1 MKVHLHL
8 PKTAGTAL
16 NFFLTKNFNVFNY
29 GKSHIL
35 SKEEIKKIK
44 SKKFNVLI
52 GHISIKEII
61 GLGIPKSNIFTI
73 LRNPIDRCISW
84 YYYVKKGKKI
94 MKKKLDIK
102 KFFNTA
108 HHEILKNCYNR
119 QTYQIGDYAH
129 VKLRNKD
136 EKKVLEN
143 AKKNIDKFYHVFI
156 FENLDKGTHDKFGF
170 ILPKKNKTKH
180 YPKKDKISKEI
191 IDLIIK
197 WNKLDIELY
206 NYIVEKKGMKDL
218 IIQ

>member
-16 NFFLTKNFNVFNY
+16 NFFLKKNFNVFDY

-35 SKEEIKKIK
+35 TKDEIKEIK
-44 SKKFNVLI
+44 SKKYNVLV

-61 GLGIPKSNIFTI
+61 GLGIPKSNVFTI

-94 MKKKLDIK
+94 MNKQLDIK
-102 KFFNTA
+102 NFFSTP
-108 HHEILKNCYNR
+108 HPEILLNCYNN
-119 QTYQIGDYAH
+119 QTYHIGDYAH
-129 VKLRNKD
+129 VKLRNKNG
-136 EKKVLEN
+136 KKVLEN
-143 AKKNIDKFYHVFI
+143 AKKNIGEFYHVFI
-156 FENLDKGTHDKFGF
+156 FEKLDEETKKKFGF

-218 IIQ
+218 IIK

>member
-16 NFFLTKNFNVFNY
+16 NFFLQKNFNVFDY

-35 SKEEIKKIK
+35 TENEIKKIK
-44 SKKFNVLI
+44 SKRYNILI
-52 GHISIKEII
+52 GHISIKEIT
-61 GLGIPKSNIFTI
+61 GLGIPKSSVFTI
-73 LRNPIDRCISW
+73 LRNPIDRCVSW
-84 YYYVKKGKKI
+84 YYYVKNGKKI
-94 MKKKLDIK
+94 MNKKLNMQT
-102 KFFNTA
+102 FFNTP
-108 HHEILKNCYNR
+108 HPEILLNCYNN
-119 QTYQIGDYAH
+119 QTYHIGDYAH
-129 VKLRNKD
+129 VKLRDKD

-143 AKKNIDKFYHVFI
+143 DKKNIYKLYHVFI
-156 FENLDKGTHDKFGF
+156 FEKLDEETQKKFGF

-180 YPKKDKISKEI
+180 YTKKEKIPKKI

-218 IIQ
+218 IIK